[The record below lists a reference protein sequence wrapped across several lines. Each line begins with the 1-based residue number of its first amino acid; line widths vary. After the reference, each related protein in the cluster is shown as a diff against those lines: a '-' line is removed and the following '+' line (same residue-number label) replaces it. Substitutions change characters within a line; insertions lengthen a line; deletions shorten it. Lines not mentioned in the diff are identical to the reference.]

1 MTNDFD
7 WPDESEYEELE
18 AAPLI
23 EDDLPPNHR
32 SGFVA
37 VIGRPNVGKST
48 LMNHFLGQKIAITS
62 AKPQTTRNQLLGI
75 LTLPT
80 TDYPDLPPAQ
90 VIFLDTPG
98 IHRPKHKLGEYLLE
112 TALDSI
118 PEADLILWLVDATGQ
133 VTEEDRLV
141 AESIQAAQAQI
152 TRQGEPPA
160 PVLLALN
167 KIDLLSPKKLEEIAL
182 PFLDLYPVDDWL
194 LVSAR
199 RGDNRLELL
208 RRIIGFLPL
217 GPRYYPEEQVTDQ
230 QTRFIAAE
238 LIREAALRVLHEEVP
253 HALAVQV
260 TEFKPR
266 HEKLTYVSANLIL
279 ERQSQKMIVI
289 GQKGKTLKKIG
300 QLARPQIEELTDA
313 KVYLELWV
321 KIRPKW
327 RKKKNELRWLG
338 YSRQ

>member
-1 MTNDFD
+1 MSNDFD
-7 WPDESEYEELE
+7 WPDQSEYEELE
-18 AAPLI
+18 ADLLI
-23 EDDLPPNHR
+23 EEDLPPDHR

-48 LMNHFLGQKIAITS
+48 LMNYFLGQKIAITS

-80 TDYPDLPPAQ
+80 ATYPDLNPAQ

-98 IHRPKHKLGEYLLE
+98 IHRPKHKLGEILLE
-112 TALDSI
+112 TALETI
-118 PEADLILWLVDATGQ
+118 PVADATEQPTG
-133 VTEEDRLV
+133 EDRLV
-141 AESIQAAQAQI
+141 AESIQAAQAAAA
-152 TRQGEPPA
+152 RQGEPPA

-167 KIDLLSPKKLEEIAL
+167 KIDLCSSEKAEKIAA
-182 PFLDLYPVDDWL
+182 PFLALHPVDDCL
-194 LVSAR
+194 PVSAA

-208 RRIIGFLPL
+208 RRIIDYLPP

-238 LIREAALRVLHEEVP
+238 LIREAALRVLHEEIP

-279 ERQSQKMIVI
+279 ERQSQKKIVI
-289 GQKGKTLKKIG
+289 GHKGKTLKKIG
-300 QLARPQIEELTDA
+300 QLARPQIEELVGA
-313 KVYLELWV
+313 KIYLDLWV

-327 RKKKNELRWLG
+327 RKKENELRWLG
-338 YSRQ
+338 YSSRQ